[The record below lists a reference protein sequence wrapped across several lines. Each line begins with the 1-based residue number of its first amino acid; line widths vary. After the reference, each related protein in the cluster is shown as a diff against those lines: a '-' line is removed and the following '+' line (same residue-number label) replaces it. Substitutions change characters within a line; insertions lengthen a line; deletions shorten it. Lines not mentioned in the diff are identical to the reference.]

1 MSSAA
6 PSGAGKPRP
15 AESSEQAT
23 EKQPGYYEELLHTVE
38 RMQEDHERHNV
49 ALAGAVH
56 DLKTPLAVISGFVNL
71 LLRQK
76 LGAVSPRQL
85 EALKDIAASCRR
97 LDDAVGKL
105 LYYAAN
111 GAREQTVTL
120 EVTDLNSCLAQIR
133 DMWAPAFDQKS
144 VTLVCQPPSEV
155 LRFAFDRQKI
165 QQVISNLLEN
175 ALRFTPPGGKV
186 SVSAAAHFWD
196 RRRQRQDRVEAERRV
211 YQSVRPNSA
220 RIEVADTGPGI
231 SPEYHQDVF
240 EEFFSLSRP
249 GITPGIGLGLTIA
262 RHLVQAHQG
271 KIWVEDGAEGG
282 AKFCVLLPFFST
294 PPREQTTAP
303 TTRGGELN
311 SRVNKA

>member
-1 MSSAA
+1 MSSACA
-6 PSGAGKPRP
+6 RSGEGKPSP
-15 AESSEQAT
+15 AESAELPL
-23 EKQPGYYEELLHTVE
+23 EKHAGYYEELLHTIE
-38 RMQEDHERHNV
+38 RMQEDQDRRNV

-56 DLKTPLAVISGFVNL
+56 DLKTPLAVIAGFVNL
-71 LLRQK
+71 LLGQK
-76 LGAVSPRQL
+76 LGTVTARQL

-111 GAREQTVTL
+111 DARTQTVSL
-120 EVTDLNSCLAQIR
+120 EVTDINSCLAQIR
-133 DMWAPAFDQKS
+133 EMWTPVFDQKG
-144 VTLVCQPPSEV
+144 VTFNCKLPTEV

-175 ALRFTPPGGKV
+175 ALKFTPAGGTV
-186 SVSAAAHFWD
+186 WLSAAAHFWD
-196 RRRQRQDRVEAERRV
+196 RRRPRQENVGIERRV
-211 YQSVRPNSA
+211 YPSVRPNSA
-220 RIEVADTGPGI
+220 RIELADTGPGI

-249 GITPGIGLGLTIA
+249 GISPGIGLGLTIA

-271 KIWVEDGAEGG
+271 KIWVENGADGG

-294 PPREQTTAP
+294 PARE
-303 TTRGGELN
+303 
-311 SRVNKA
+311 